1 MTTVFDSTST
11 LFNQTDFKVDF
22 EAAKNA
28 LTNVD
33 IGEDGQRLVNSIAG
47 HLSKQ
52 AMNYIETGVEGLTK
66 SIATYLGYTGQFL
79 PAAATVLVGEFAEWG
94 LENFLQ
100 LKSGKTFS
108 KVHVG
113 DYVAIKKGFR
123 TFEQLKEF
131 IQQEA
136 LYKKETKREVDIGVV
151 LSHVDGSNLEVLN
164 LTHGNVENVAVQDI
178 VPYTEDQM
186 RKINANPQF
195 NKIRRLILEKDS
207 IGNVASVP
215 TNGKVIHEGKEYD
228 LVEAREDRAVI
239 SGETLKAVNYDE
251 LQYQWQELSSNPTPG
266 LTNTFIQTGNDLFV
280 GEYVY
285 FLEKYWILG
294 CVRLFRGDE
303 VFICRATDGGFT
315 YSNKKFIKRVNQ
327 ERFRG
332 TVFSRFKANVM
343 KGDEF
348 ALKDYPLIKSFPELC
363 YYQNYVEDGF
373 ETPKNRTKN
382 PIRSKGF
389 KETAYGEKTN
399 KEFLDEVHERRQL
412 DRPFT
417 EKIER
422 DNTKMIYMAIGA
434 AALLAFSLSS

>member
-94 LENFLQ
+94 LQNFLQ
-100 LKSGKTFS
+100 LKNGKTFS

-151 LSHVDGSNLEVLN
+151 L
-164 LTHGNVENVAVQDI
+164 
-178 VPYTEDQM
+178 
-186 RKINANPQF
+186 
-195 NKIRRLILEKDS
+195 
-207 IGNVASVP
+207 
-215 TNGKVIHEGKEYD
+215 TN
-228 LVEAREDRAVI
+228 
-239 SGETLKAVNYDE
+239 S
-251 LQYQWQELSSNPTPG
+251 
-266 LTNTFIQTGNDLFV
+266 
-280 GEYVY
+280 
-285 FLEKYWILG
+285 
-294 CVRLFRGDE
+294 
-303 VFICRATDGGFT
+303 
-315 YSNKKFIKRVNQ
+315 KFI
-327 ERFRG
+327 
-332 TVFSRFKANVM
+332 
-343 KGDEF
+343 
-348 ALKDYPLIKSFPELC
+348 
-363 YYQNYVEDGF
+363 
-373 ETPKNRTKN
+373 
-382 PIRSKGF
+382 
-389 KETAYGEKTN
+389 
-399 KEFLDEVHERRQL
+399 
-412 DRPFT
+412 
-417 EKIER
+417 
-422 DNTKMIYMAIGA
+422 
-434 AALLAFSLSS
+434 